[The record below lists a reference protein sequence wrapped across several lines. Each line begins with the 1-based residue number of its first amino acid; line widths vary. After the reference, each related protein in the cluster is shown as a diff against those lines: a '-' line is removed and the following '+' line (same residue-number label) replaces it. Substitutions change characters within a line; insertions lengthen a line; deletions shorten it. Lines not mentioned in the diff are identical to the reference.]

1 MAAVAIPLGLLIG
14 LTLGALG
21 GGGSIL
27 TIPALVYGLGQAP
40 GVATTSSLLIVGA
53 TSVIA
58 LVPHARAG
66 RVRFGQGLLFGV
78 LGTTGAVA
86 GSALSTTVPP
96 LLLLTTFAALML
108 LVAALMLRRSVAG
121 PGTTWMLRTSPRSPC

>member
-78 LGTTGAVA
+78 LGTAGAVA